1 MRSSN
6 TEIHILGTLIS
17 EGTQMVDV
25 VDILT
30 PDMFESVATS
40 SIYAAMQ
47 KMFDENK
54 GIDLVTLSE
63 RVAGNKAVEAKGGT
77 AWLASMAANYTPGL
91 LRGYALLLK
100 ERYVQKKALEHA
112 REVQRAVIDGLGV
125 DEIVSIVNKGADAVN
140 NLLVAP
146 GTTRSVASIIPEVL
160 EQLDARMF
168 VAQKG
173 GITGIHTGLAKLDK
187 VTNGWR
193 GNQLIVLAARP
204 GQGKTQLAI
213 HFAMVAALH
222 SHSSLFF
229 SLEMS
234 AASLVDRALV
244 NTSCVDSEAYR
255 NGRLSPDQ
263 WQQVTE
269 AGASPTWT
277 GILIDDTPLQ
287 TVRNIRT
294 KCLLQSR
301 RGKIDMVI
309 IDYLQLIEAGD
320 RKANRE
326 QQVASITRELKLLS
340 KELEV
345 PVILLCQLN
354 RDAEN
359 NLGKRPSLAN
369 LRESGAIE
377 QDADLVLLLMRPEVY
392 GIKTIDIGEQ
402 IGVSTAGLGFLDIA
416 KQRDGAT
423 GTILFRTNKQFS
435 EIKDY

>member
-1 MRSSN
+1 
-6 TEIHILGTLIS
+6 
-17 EGTQMVDV
+17 
-25 VDILT
+25 
-30 PDMFESVATS
+30 
-40 SIYAAMQ
+40 
-47 KMFDENK
+47 
-54 GIDLVTLSE
+54 
-63 RVAGNKAVEAKGGT
+63 
-77 AWLASMAANYTPGL
+77 MAANYTPGL

-402 IGVSTAGLGFLDIA
+402 IGVSTAGLVFLDIA
-416 KQRDGAT
+416 KERDGAT
-423 GTILFRTNKQFS
+423 GTILVRTNKQYS
-435 EIKDY
+435 EIKEY

>member
-1 MRSSN
+1 MRGSN

-25 VDILT
+25 VDVLT

-40 SIYAAMQ
+40 SVYAAMQ

-54 GIDLVTLSE
+54 SIDLVTLSE
-63 RVAGNKAVEAKGGT
+63 RVAGNKAIDAKGG
-77 AWLASMAANYTPGL
+77 AVWLASMAANYTPGL
-91 LRGYALLLK
+91 LREYALLLK
-100 ERYVQKKALEHA
+100 EHYVQKKALEYA

-125 DEIVSIVNKGADAVN
+125 DEIVSIVNKGTDAVN
-140 NLLVAP
+140 NLLIAA
-146 GTTRSVASIIPEVL
+146 GTTRSVKSIIPEVL
-160 EQLDARMF
+160 EQLEERMF
-168 VAQKG
+168 IAQKG
-173 GITGIHTGLAKLDK
+173 GITGIPTGLAKLDK

-213 HFAMVAALH
+213 HFAITAALRGR
-222 SHSSLFF
+222 SSLFF

-234 AASLVDRALV
+234 AASLVERALV
-244 NTSCVDSEAYR
+244 NTSGVDSDTYR

-263 WQQVTE
+263 WQQVTT
-269 AGASPTWT
+269 AGSSPGWT

-294 KCLLQSR
+294 KCIIENR
-301 RGKIDMVI
+301 RRKIDMII

-320 RKANRE
+320 LKVKRE
-326 QQVASITRELKLLS
+326 QQVASMTRGLKLLS
-340 KELEV
+340 KELGV
-345 PVILLCQLN
+345 PIILLCQLN

>member
-91 LRGYALLLK
+91 LREYALLLK
-100 ERYVQKKALEHA
+100 ERYVQKKALGYA

-140 NLLVAP
+140 NLLIVA
-146 GTTRSVASIIPEVL
+146 GATRSIKSIIPEVL
-160 EQLDARMF
+160 EQLEARML

-173 GITGIHTGLAKLDK
+173 GITGIPTGLAKLDK

-213 HFAMVAALH
+213 HFAITAALRGR
-222 SHSSLFF
+222 SSLFF
-229 SLEMS
+229 TLEMS
-234 AASLVDRALV
+234 AVSLVERALV
-244 NTSCVDSEAYR
+244 NTSGVDSDTYR

-263 WQQVTE
+263 WQQVTT
-269 AGASPTWT
+269 AGSSPGWT

-287 TVRNIRT
+287 TVRKIRT
-294 KCLLQSR
+294 DCLLLKRTQR
-301 RGKIDMVI
+301 LDMVI
-309 IDYLQLIEAGD
+309 IDYLQLVEPDD
-320 RKANRE
+320 RHQIRE
-326 QQVASITRELKLLS
+326 QQVATMTRALKLLA
-340 KELEV
+340 KELGV

-354 RDAEN
+354 REAEN
-359 NLGKRPSLAN
+359 NPGKRPSLAN